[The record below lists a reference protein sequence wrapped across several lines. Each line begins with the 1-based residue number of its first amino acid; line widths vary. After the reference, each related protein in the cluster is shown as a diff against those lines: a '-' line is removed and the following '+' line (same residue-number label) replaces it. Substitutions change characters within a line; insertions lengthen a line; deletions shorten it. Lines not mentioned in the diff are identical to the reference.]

1 MEKMTHDEIKRL
13 YGLMLLIRRFDEE
26 AIRLYSKG
34 KLVGSVHPYVGE
46 EAIAA
51 GIGKFIRQD
60 DYFVSTHRGHG
71 HAIAK
76 GVPVDRMM
84 AELMGKAT
92 GCCHGKGGSMHIADI
107 KRGLAGSNGIVGA
120 GMPIAV
126 GLGLAAQVKK
136 TDQVAVCFFGDG
148 ASNEGTF
155 HESLNLASVWHLP
168 VIFVCENNLY
178 AVSVSKKKHSVVE
191 NIADRAIG
199 YGIPGVV
206 VDGMDVMSVM
216 DAAEEA
222 VRRARNGEGPTLIE
236 AKTFRYLGHSRGDPP
251 YGTYRTKEEVDEWK
265 KRDCLQKLAKD
276 GELTPEEISEIEQH
290 VKEILRAAVEFADNS
305 PLPEIS
311 TALTD
316 VYA

>member
-13 YGLMLLIRRFDEE
+13 YELMLLIRRFDEE

-276 GELTPEEISEIEQH
+276 GELTLEEISEIEQH

>member
-276 GELTPEEISEIEQH
+276 GELTLEEISEIEQH

>member
-13 YGLMLLIRRFDEE
+13 YELMLLIRRFDEE

-60 DYFVSTHRGHG
+60 DYFVSTHRGYG

-206 VDGMDVMSVM
+206 VEGMDVMSVM
-216 DAAEEA
+216 DAAEEV
-222 VRRARNGEGPTLIE
+222 VRRARSGEGPTLIE

-251 YGTYRTKEEVDEWK
+251 YGTYRTKEEVDEWE

-276 GELTPEEISEIEQH
+276 GEPTPEEISEIEQH
-290 VKEILRAAVEFADNS
+290 VKEVLRAAVEFADNS

-311 TALTD
+311 TAPTD